1 MTKEIFTTICGLFI
15 IEKDIVIDKVIFKN
29 LADYE
34 NREKAVSQ
42 LLNKHKDAKQTTN
55 AFPRLKEYLPT
66 FFQQNI
72 TLTKNKIR
80 ESVKRDD
87 LIIQAVKNIEDIEKA
102 ANSFAKR
109 LRDWISLYLPEL
121 DENITKHE
129 KFVDLFLE
137 KSKKE
142 LMKELEIEKSMGT
155 DLAEKDLKPMK
166 NLAKK
171 IQDLYKTKESQ
182 EKYIEEVMQDI
193 CPNTLQ
199 VTGPIIGAKLL
210 VHAGSL
216 KKLAGMPSSTVQLL
230 GAEKALFR
238 HIKNKRAKCPRHGVI
253 INHPLIACAKQK
265 DHGKIARHLAAAIS
279 ISAKVDYFGGEPTK
293 GYELREK
300 LEKAFGKKENITENK
315 DKNKEEKQNDN

>member
-121 DENITKHE
+121 DENITN
-129 KFVDLFLE
+129 
-137 KSKKE
+137 
-142 LMKELEIEKSMGT
+142 
-155 DLAEKDLKPMK
+155 MK
-166 NLAKK
+166 NL
-171 IQDLYKTKESQ
+171 
-182 EKYIEEVMQDI
+182 
-193 CPNTLQ
+193 
-199 VTGPIIGAKLL
+199 
-210 VHAGSL
+210 
-216 KKLAGMPSSTVQLL
+216 
-230 GAEKALFR
+230 
-238 HIKNKRAKCPRHGVI
+238 
-253 INHPLIACAKQK
+253 
-265 DHGKIARHLAAAIS
+265 
-279 ISAKVDYFGGEPTK
+279 
-293 GYELREK
+293 
-300 LEKAFGKKENITENK
+300 
-315 DKNKEEKQNDN
+315 